1 IFNDSVANFVL
12 IQNENISLFVGFL
25 EKEGIFI
32 RNYSHLIS
40 KNCRISI
47 GTRNQ
52 MSYVAEKIQ
61 EFAKKQGGF
70 HLV

>member
-1 IFNDSVANFVL
+1 
-12 IQNENISLFVGFL
+12 
-25 EKEGIFI
+25 
-32 RNYSHLIS
+32 

>member
-1 IFNDSVANFVL
+1 
-12 IQNENISLFVGFL
+12 SLFVGFL